1 LKALVINSGSSSLKY
16 TLFDV
21 EKELQLANGIIECIG
36 MREATFKHQFAN
48 EPNCKEPCKA
58 NSHHEAIKLV
68 LDKLLDK
75 KYNLI
80 KSKDEIS
87 VIGHRVVHGGEK
99 FSDSILIN
107 NSVIDDIDKCSAL
120 APLHNPKNIEGII
133 ACGNVLPGVS
143 QVAVFDTAFHQSIP
157 QCAYMYGLPYDYYKN
172 YKIRKYGFHG
182 TSHKYVA
189 QHAAIMLKKPLNE
202 LKIITCH
209 LGNGCSIS
217 AIENGKSVDTSM
229 GFTPLEGVVMG
240 TRCGDIDPAIIT
252 YLVENESIPLKE
264 ITSILN
270 NKSGLLGLTG
280 FTNDMRTI
288 LKGANCGNERA
299 KMAINVYCYRIKK
312 YISSYLG
319 VLNSADAIVFTA
331 GVGEN
336 NPIVRSLCCEKMHN
350 LGIELDNN
358 ANNILSQK
366 EREVSAPTSK
376 VKVLVIPTNEELM
389 IAREAVRV
397 LTNA

>member
-1 LKALVINSGSSSLKY
+1 MKALVINSGSSSLKY

-21 EKELQLANGIIECIG
+21 EKELQLANGTIECIG
-36 MREATFKHQFAN
+36 LKEATFKHQFAN
-48 EPNCKEPCKA
+48 EPSCKEPCKA
-58 NSHHEAIKLV
+58 KSHQEAIKLA
-68 LDKLLDK
+68 LDKLHDP

-87 VIGHRVVHGGEK
+87 VVGHRVVHGGEK
-99 FSDSILIN
+99 FSDSVVIN
-107 NSVIDDIDKCSAL
+107 NSVIDDISKCSLL
-120 APLHNPKNIEGII
+120 APLHNPKNIEGIL
-133 ACGNVLPGVS
+133 ACSNVLPGVP
-143 QVAVFDTAFHQSIP
+143 QVAVFDTAFHQTLP
-157 QCAYMYGLPYDYYKN
+157 QSAYMYALPYDYYVN

-182 TSHKYVA
+182 TSHKYVV
-189 QHAAIMLKKPLNE
+189 QRAAIMLNKSLNDV
-202 LKIITCH
+202 KVITCH

-217 AIENGKSVDTSM
+217 AVDHGKSVDTSM
-229 GFTPLEGVVMG
+229 GFTPLEGVAMG
-240 TRCGDIDPAIIT
+240 TRCGDIDPAIIP
-252 YLVENESIPLKE
+252 YLIEHESIPLNE
-264 ITSILN
+264 MTSILN

-280 FTNDMRTI
+280 FTNDMRSI
-288 LKGANCGNERA
+288 VAEAKSGNERA
-299 KMAINVYCYRIKK
+299 KMAIDVYCYRIKK

-336 NPIVRSLCCEKMHN
+336 NPIIRNLCCEKMHN
-350 LGIELDNN
+350 LGVELDDK
-358 ANNILSQK
+358 ANNLVSQD
-366 EREVSAPTSK
+366 ERVVSSLKST